1 MDPSLGVRDAED
13 QTEIAGQ
20 EAEGLKTWFGELNLE
35 SGGFYH
41 GNPIRQSLRAR
52 RAVST
57 D

>member
-1 MDPSLGVRDAED
+1 MDPSLGVRDAKD

-20 EAEGLKTWFGELNLE
+20 GAEGLKTWFEELDLE
-35 SGGFYH
+35 SRGFYH
-41 GNPIRQSLRAR
+41 GNPVRQPLRAR